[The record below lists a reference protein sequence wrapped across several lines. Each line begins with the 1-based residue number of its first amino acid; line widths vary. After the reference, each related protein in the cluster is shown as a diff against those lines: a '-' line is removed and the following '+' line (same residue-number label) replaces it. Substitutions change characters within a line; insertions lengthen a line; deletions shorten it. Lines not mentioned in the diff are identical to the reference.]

1 MSCVVFK
8 SVPVPTVY
16 QTECEG
22 WGEVTIA
29 TIGLG
34 GGVNTPKTRRE
45 RAQHVQ
51 WAS

>member
-8 SVPVPTVY
+8 SVPVPPVY
-16 QTECEG
+16 RLLRG
-22 WGEVTIA
+22 GEVTIA

-45 RAQHVQ
+45 RARHVQ